1 MPYAFRSSRR
11 VNAPRPTPADSVP
24 EARALLLA
32 ASPNGRYLV
41 DGNGNPFF
49 CWGESSWLL
58 GVQIGVA
65 AQNAY
70 LDARVADGLNSIVLM
85 TYTVYQNNDP
95 ADADGVLPFTTPGD
109 LSTFNPVFF
118 AKIYNLIERCAELGI
133 VVFLSPAWAG
143 YNESQGL
150 HDELVSE
157 GTTKCFNYGA
167 TYGAFFEPLDNIV
180 HIMGGDKPGV
190 FDDSVY
196 KSMTDG
202 IKSVDTRH
210 LVTSHWNFQPTDAH
224 PYESWEDIAGCY
236 DWAGGT
242 VYAQVI
248 TEYAEND
255 APCIVLEAGYELNT
269 DFGFTRKLLR
279 IQSVASFLAGAK
291 GFFWGHEGV
300 WHYGSTSPNLG
311 EQSQGAPYDLD
322 SDGWHDYCFTQALFV
337 SLAWHLLIPDTGT
350 TLITSGRGDVG
361 TLGYITCS
369 RLADNTLAVLYDYE
383 GGASF
388 TVDLTQMA
396 GSGNVTARWFD
407 PTNGQFTNATGSP
420 IAQASGHV
428 FTTPG
433 NNASGES
440 DWLLVL
446 TT

>member
-1 MPYAFRSSRR
+1 MRSRMPAFGLPSQ
-11 VNAPRPTPADSVP
+11 APPA
-24 EARALLLA
+24 EAPLLLA

-41 DGNGNPFF
+41 DGNGDPFF
-49 CWGESSWLL
+49 AWGESAWLL
-58 GVQIGVA
+58 GTQIGVS

-70 LDARVADGLNSIVLM
+70 LDARSADGLNSICLM
-85 TYTVYQNNDP
+85 TYTVYQDDDP
-95 ADADGVLPFTTPGD
+95 EDADGVVPFTTPGD
-109 LSTFNPVFF
+109 LSTFNATFF
-118 AKIYNLIERCAELGI
+118 AKFVDLIERCATRGI
-133 VVFLSPAWAG
+133 VVFLNPAWAG

-157 GTTKCFNYGA
+157 GTTKCFNYGVVFA
-167 TYGAFFEPLDNIV
+167 QTFEHLDNIV
-180 HIMGGDKPGV
+180 YVMGGDKPGA
-190 FDDSVY
+190 FDEAIY
-196 KSMTDG
+196 EAMTDG

-210 LVTSHWNFQPTDAH
+210 LVTSHWNFQASDVH
-224 PYESWEDIAGCY
+224 PYPAWEDITSCY

-279 IQSVASFLAGAK
+279 LQSVASFLAGSR

-300 WHYGSTSPNLG
+300 WHFGSNSPNLG
-311 EQSQGAPYDLD
+311 AQSVGAPYDLN

-337 SLAWHLLIPDTGT
+337 SLAWHLLIPDTGA
-350 TLITSGRGDVG
+350 TLITAGRGSAG
-361 TLGYITCS
+361 SASYITCS
-369 RLADNTLAVLYDYE
+369 RLADNTLAVLYVPD
-383 GGASF
+383 GGSF

-396 GSGNVTARWFD
+396 GSGAVTSRWFD
-407 PTNGQFTNATGSP
+407 PTAGTYTNATGSP
-420 IAQASGHV
+420 IAQGSHG

-433 NNASGES
+433 NNTSGTA